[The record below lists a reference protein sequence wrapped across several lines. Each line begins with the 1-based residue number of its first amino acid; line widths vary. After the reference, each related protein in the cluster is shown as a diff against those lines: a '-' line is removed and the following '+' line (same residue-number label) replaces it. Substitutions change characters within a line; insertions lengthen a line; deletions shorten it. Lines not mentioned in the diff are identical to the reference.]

1 MDEEKDEPGPI
12 DTGGGAGI
20 EGNVE
25 LTGGDFIGR
34 DKAVQGDE
42 VRGDKYVQ
50 INQLDIGKLV
60 QTLRETLPTD
70 DDTPRALVQTLRSF
84 QVFHSRLFEWK
95 ELHNFL
101 NDISFSM
108 SQLSREVERI
118 EAQGSPV
125 NRRML
130 TRLWRPI
137 GNLVL
142 AMLEWAATVEFIAD
156 QPFSEM
162 SGGFTGP
169 AWAVETQVASRRLE
183 AMLGSD
189 GADIQAL
196 YDGTFDFVDTIERHL
211 YLADKKLRDTAGEL
225 YNLSRIALGSVGDVE
240 I

>member
-1 MDEEKDEPGPI
+1 MDEEKPQPGSVE
-12 DTGGGAGI
+12 TGGGASI
-20 EGNVE
+20 EGDVE

-34 DKAVQGDE
+34 DKAVHGDE

-60 QTLRETLPTD
+60 QALRETLPSD
-70 DDTPRALVQTLRSF
+70 DDTPLALIQTLRSF

-108 SQLSREVERI
+108 SQLSREVERV
-118 EAQGSPV
+118 EAQGSPI

-130 TRLWRPI
+130 ARLWRPI

-142 AMLEWAATVEFIAD
+142 AMLEWAASVEYIAE

-162 SGGFTGP
+162 GGGFTGP
-169 AWAVETQVASRRLE
+169 AWAVETQVASQRLE
-183 AMLGSD
+183 SLLD
-189 GADIQAL
+189 NDHTDVQAL

>member
-1 MDEEKDEPGPI
+1 MGLPFPSAWSEKSVDEEKDQPGSV

-70 DDTPRALVQTLRSF
+70 DDTPLALVQTLRSF

-130 TRLWRPI
+130 ARLWRPI

-142 AMLEWAATVEFIAD
+142 AMLEWAATVEYIAE

-162 SGGFTGP
+162 SGGSPARPGLWRPRWPADAWKRCSAATVWRSRPCMTGP
-169 AWAVETQVASRRLE
+169 LI
-183 AMLGSD
+183 L
-189 GADIQAL
+189 
-196 YDGTFDFVDTIERHL
+196 
-211 YLADKKLRDTAGEL
+211 
-225 YNLSRIALGSVGDVE
+225 
-240 I
+240 